1 MWMLTF
7 NVVLGYQGLLVPR
20 FLVNFFLGFFFNG
33 LMDLV
38 RAPACKLV
46 CHTLT
51 ENKWTMTMLYCI
63 LFVLYFSLV
72 DVRGVESTK
81 GVNLFPT
88 TLLITTDASKLKSQP
103 LLKTSSYSS
112 HQHAEKCY
120 ESTTRLAFDCQS
132 NSATPFSR
140 SLNLETHR

>member
-20 FLVNFFLGFFFNG
+20 LLVNFFLGFFFNG

-120 ESTTRLAFDCQS
+120 ASTTRLAFDCQS
-132 NSATPFSR
+132 NGATPFSR
-140 SLNLETHR
+140 SLNLDTHR